1 MGLMGECLLYKVF
14 GEAIGLEN
22 TLDVLEFRLSR
33 CGVTEKDKLAL
44 LDVYS

>member
-22 TLDVLEFRLSR
+22 TLDMLEFRLSR
-33 CGVTEKDKLAL
+33 CGVTEDKLAL